1 MQVNGDG
8 AIVHI
13 RISPVGRIMIQTQLL
28 LLKDSI
34 IRKWNA
40 PYVDVLF
47 GLLASSFGIGH
58 PGLQY
63 SDMIHPFLFDFYF
76 ECTYVGRDSCP
87 WTGTAIGAKNMFSF
101 QCFVGLVFVCLM
113 MDIVLLTGGIR

>member
-1 MQVNGDG
+1 MKTMQVNGDG

-40 PYVDVLF
+40 PYFDVLF
-47 GLLASSFGIGH
+47 GLL
-58 PGLQY
+58 
-63 SDMIHPFLFDFYF
+63 
-76 ECTYVGRDSCP
+76 
-87 WTGTAIGAKNMFSF
+87 
-101 QCFVGLVFVCLM
+101 
-113 MDIVLLTGGIR
+113 VLLGSGIQDFNILI